1 LRIFELTQQKIL
13 DEIVAVVA
21 HTPKPTSN
29 YSSPSMTKLRQTVLW
44 IFSILLGLI
53 FVAVG
58 LSKLEG
64 SSATRW
70 AERFLHWGYPAGS
83 QYVVGTIEVIAGIAM
98 VIPRWR
104 KTAAWIA
111 IIIMAGALYTHAH
124 NGEFPRIISP
134 LVLGSL
140 AFLVLS
146 LHSRASVSGK

>member
-1 LRIFELTQQKIL
+1 M
-13 DEIVAVVA
+13 VAVVA
-21 HTPKPTSN
+21 HSEAHGQLLMMQAGMK
-29 YSSPSMTKLRQTVLW
+29 KLRQTVLW
-44 IFSILLGLI
+44 IFSILLGFM

-104 KTAAWIA
+104 KTGAGIA
-111 IIIMAGALYTHAH
+111 MVIMAGALYTHVH
-124 NGEFPRIISP
+124 NGEFPRAIPP

-140 AFLVLS
+140 AFLVFS
-146 LHSRASVSGK
+146 LHSRASTSGN